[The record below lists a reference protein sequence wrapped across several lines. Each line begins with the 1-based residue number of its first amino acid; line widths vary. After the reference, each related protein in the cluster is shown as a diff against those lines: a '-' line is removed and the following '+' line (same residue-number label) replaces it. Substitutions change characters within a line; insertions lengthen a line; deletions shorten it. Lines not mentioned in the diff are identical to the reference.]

1 MIPFDKFWSHL
12 KEQLAQLP
20 TMPSGAHVRTVRK
33 WSQFQGYFD
42 GEFAMLYHGG
52 NAITCETATTGNVRT
67 GITTAEFR
75 KVYEAWSDYRAGRF
89 GRSARR

>member
-1 MIPFDKFWSHL
+1 MLHERWSTEAWPQV
-12 KEQLAQLP
+12 KA
-20 TMPSGAHVRTVRK
+20 
-33 WSQFQGYFD
+33 
-42 GEFAMLYHGG
+42 EFKK
-52 NAITCETATTGNVRT
+52 TATTDNVRT